1 MEQSAHITAITIE
14 NFKGIS
20 KPVTVSLRPITLL
33 FGKNSAGKSTILQ
46 AMLYAL
52 EIIRTGNVDIDK
64 VQLCGDAIS
73 LGGFG
78 NLVHKHD
85 LSRTIRLR
93 FDLQLGQFGLE
104 SFRLY
109 DGHYEDLED
118 DALGNVKTA
127 YVELEL
133 SAPNSQPQISR
144 YSVGIEGEPI
154 ASIVRLGKFSAI
166 THVNPAN
173 PIFGNRDDSL
183 LSDVMDS
190 LTNAAGVGYVE
201 GQEYDNEAG
210 DGSGAGYGDGSS
222 DGSGRGSGAGNI
234 DGSGFGYPQYQFVL
248 SNFDGVIPRL
258 NEPLEIQDTS
268 EESNP
273 SEQSQTP
280 LELFFSRCLIRPVG
294 ILKGQLEQIRYIGPI
309 RDIPLRNHEAPIAGE
324 ESRWANGLAAWDA
337 LYSANESPLQKENF
351 MAGSVIPRLNSC
363 DAKMIAESEQFTLQK
378 VNEYICD
385 VLQLGYELRRDDVI
399 EIDVN
404 GSIMNTLRKAALQ
417 FEEIDEQQ
425 LRNAIL
431 NGLEKQPVK
440 KRLAL
445 HDLNN
450 DVDVSPCDIG
460 VGVSQVVPVVVGALA
475 KTAENKFPSILS
487 IEQPELHIHPAV
499 QCALG
504 DLFIREKSDSRVFL
518 LETHSEHLILR
529 FLRRISETTDNELK
543 DQSLALRPDELG
555 VIYVNT
561 ANNELTLTELPVDN
575 DGEFTTRWPE
585 GFFEERATEL
595 FGEPD
600 A

>member
-1 MEQSAHITAITIE
+1 MEQSARITSITIE

-20 KPVTVSLRPITLL
+20 KPVTVPLRPITLL

-52 EIIRTGNVDIDK
+52 EVIRTGNADIDK

-73 LGGFG
+73 LGGFR
-78 NLVHKHD
+78 NLVHKHETD
-85 LSRTIRLR
+85 RTIRLR

-109 DGHYEDLED
+109 DDLYEDLED
-118 DALGNVKTA
+118 DALGNAKTA

-144 YSVGIEGEPI
+144 YTVGIEGEPI

-166 THVNPAN
+166 TPVNPAN
-173 PIFGNRDDSL
+173 LIFDNRDDPL

-190 LTNAAGVGYVE
+190 LTSIAGSSYGD
-201 GQEYDNEAG
+201 GQDYDNGAG
-210 DGSGAGYGDGSS
+210 DGSGAGYGDGSG
-222 DGSGRGSGAGNI
+222 DGSGSGSGAGDI

-248 SNFDGVIPRL
+248 SNFEGVIPRL
-258 NEPLEIQDTS
+258 NEPLEIQDMGDDKS
-268 EESNP
+268 DP
-273 SEQSQTP
+273 SEQPQTP
-280 LELFFSRCLIRPVG
+280 LELFFSRCLVRPVE
-294 ILKGQLEQIRYIGPI
+294 ILKRQLEQIRYIGPI
-309 RDIPLRNHEAPIAGE
+309 RDIPLRNHEAPITGD
-324 ESRWANGLAAWDA
+324 ESRWANGLAAWDS
-337 LYSANESPLQKENF
+337 LYEATLPEDTESDDLI
-351 MAGSVIPRLNSC
+351 GR
-363 DAKMIAESEQFTLQK
+363 
-378 VNEYICD
+378 VNDYLRD
-385 VLQLGYELRRDDVI
+385 VLKLGYELRREDVI
-399 EIDVN
+399 AVDANHELFDLLDN
-404 GSIMNTLRKAALQ
+404 L
-417 FEEIDEQQ
+417 DEGQASLFQ
-425 LRNAIL
+425 NRYSAFREYML
-431 NGLEKQPVK
+431 NLPTTR
-440 KRLAL
+440 RLFL
-445 HDLNN
+445 YDLNN
-450 DVDVSPCDIG
+450 EVDVTPSDIG

-475 KTAENKFPSILS
+475 KTAENKSPSILS

-504 DLFIREKSDSRVFL
+504 DLFIREKSDSRIFL
-518 LETHSEHLILR
+518 IETHSEHLILR

-543 DQSLALRPDELG
+543 DPSLALRPDELG
-555 VIYVNT
+555 VTYVN
-561 ANNELTLTELPVDN
+561 NMDNDLVLTELPVDE